1 MSKRKL
7 CYEFTEHRQYKC
19 CECGRTMHKPTPHYC
34 KGEYRKHK
42 LNFLKNIDM
51 KKVEEVKSIEIRFI
65 ENERIF
71 RTDFNGEMD
80 EEGYELQISEDNAL
94 AVARTLTRLA
104 NVFWEKFDILANEK
118 QS

>member
-1 MSKRKL
+1 MKR
-7 CYEFTEHRQYKC
+7 
-19 CECGRTMHKPTPHYC
+19 
-34 KGEYRKHK
+34 
-42 LNFLKNIDM
+42 
-51 KKVEEVKSIEIRFI
+51 VEEIKSIEISFI

-80 EEGYELQISEDNAL
+80 DEGYELQISEDNAR

-104 NVFWEKFDILANEK
+104 NIFWEKFDILANEK

>member
-1 MSKRKL
+1 
-7 CYEFTEHRQYKC
+7 
-19 CECGRTMHKPTPHYC
+19 
-34 KGEYRKHK
+34 
-42 LNFLKNIDM
+42 M

-65 ENERIF
+65 ENNGIF

-80 EEGYELQISEDNAL
+80 DEGYEIQVSEDDAR

-104 NVFWEKFDILANEK
+104 NIFWEKFDASANEK